1 ILAGELKRKI
11 ELKGVLV
18 SKGAREAIERAG
30 GSVAQPTEKA
40 GS

>member
-1 ILAGELKRKI
+1 LAGELKRKI
-11 ELKGVLV
+11 ALKGVLA

-30 GSVAQPTEKA
+30 GSVEQPAEKA